1 MDAKQVLALYDQE
14 RKEVEI
20 FDMQREETSHIVRH
34 VSPDGGGLIIY
45 SNLNSANVEKVIRE
59 QISHFEDKGCDLRWI
74 VYQHDTPANLKDRL
88 LAHGFEAQDPNAIL
102 VLDIKHVSPLLL
114 EPVRQ
119 DVRRIDD
126 PDRIDDV
133 ITIHQRVWHGS
144 FRRWRARLAQRL
156 VDAPHSLC
164 LYVAY
169 VDGKPVSTAQVSFYP
184 QRPFASLVRAAT
196 LPGYR
201 GRGLF
206 TALVTIIVQ
215 ETRQRGIRFIDTDA
229 SPMTRR
235 ILEKLGFQRLTWAHP
250 CTRRVQHASPSG
262 QSSHDTPQPD

>member
-1 MDAKQVLALYDQE
+1 MDAKQILALYDQD

-20 FDMQREETSHIVRH
+20 FDMQREESSHIVRH
-34 VSPDGGGLIIY
+34 ISSDGSGLIIY
-45 SNLNSANVEKVIRE
+45 SSLNSANVEKVIRE
-59 QISHFEDKGCDLRWI
+59 QVSHFEDKACDLTWI

-88 LAHGFEAQDPNAIL
+88 LAHGFEAQEPEATL
-102 VLDIKHVSPLLL
+102 FLDLNHIPQGLLQ
-114 EPVRQ
+114 PVRH

-126 PDRIDDV
+126 PDNVDDV
-133 ITIHQRVWHGS
+133 LTIRQRVWQGS
-144 FRRWRARLAQRL
+144 SGRQRRQLAKRL

-169 VDGKPVSTAQVSFYP
+169 VDGKPASTAQVSFYP

-206 TALVTIIVQ
+206 TALVTILVQ
-215 ETRQRGIRFIDTDA
+215 ETRQRGIRFLDTDA
-229 SPMTRR
+229 SAMSRP
-235 ILEKLGFQRLTWAHP
+235 ILEKLGFQPLTWAHP
-250 CTRRVQHASPSG
+250 CTRRLKHASPSG
-262 QSSHDTPQPD
+262 

>member
-1 MDAKQVLALYDQE
+1 MDPNQVLALYDQD
-14 RKEVEI
+14 RKKVEI

-34 VSPDGGGLIIY
+34 ISADGGGLIIY
-45 SNLNSANVEKVIRE
+45 SNLNSANVERVIRE
-59 QISHFEDKGCDLRWI
+59 QVSHFEDKGCDLRWI
-74 VYQHDTPANLKDRL
+74 VYEHDTPANLKDRL
-88 LAHGFEAQDPNAIL
+88 LAHGFEADDPNAIL
-102 VLDIKHVSPLLL
+102 VLDVRHVSPLLP
-114 EPVRQ
+114 EPVQ
-119 DVRRIDD
+119 HDLRRIDD

-133 ITIHQRVWHGS
+133 ITIHQRVWGGS
-144 FRRWRARLAQRL
+144 FRQWRARLARRL

-169 VDGKPVSTAQVSFYP
+169 VDGKPVSTAQVSFYR

-206 TALVTIIVQ
+206 TALVTKVVQ
-215 ETRQRGIRFIDTDA
+215 ESRQRGIRFIDTDA
-229 SPMTRR
+229 WPMSRP

-250 CTRRVQHASPSG
+250 CARRVKHASPSG
-262 QSSHDTPQPD
+262 LSSHDTSQPD